1 MDGTL
6 CSEPLCHV
14 HDFLPFFCPRCHKAF
29 CLAHRSRFS
38 HTCQPDQL
46 LSDEDSSSANNDE
59 GKLGPST
66 EIPSVKKM
74 MEDVEKRFSDQPA
87 SSDRQH
93 FPIKASLNT
102 ASSLAAVNTQKKLN
116 TLEEVNQKKGIRPQ
130 ESSISRQT
138 QRMLFKRRA
147 RGKESIAVDQRL
159 YLALFDFRHPTTPLD
174 YIYTASYAAL
184 GEVLRDLQPALL
196 PRVGGKEGQV
206 LAIAT
211 ADSSWQ
217 EFDRSAPISS
227 LLSSFEE
234 VLVSVVSIEEVL
246 EAQQKLRSSKL
257 SKGALA
263 WYFRLSGPPPVPLP
277 TSVEE
282 ARLLQ
287 LPLYLVRIV
296 AVHLDDLPNLY
307 YTIQRVEGGL
317 GGESSDFS
325 GERQT
330 DGSRLFPYQPPPST
344 SSFSSPDA
352 VGQAERVC
360 EKNHESDTC
369 DTMNSAGLAGRVD
382 REEQL
387 LRQLREGSGPQW
399 SLELR
404 YKKNPPLSVIA
415 CALQP
420 VALLRELAV
429 LHFGL
434 ALKDT
439 KLIYKGSTLKIPTAT
454 LQSCRLGDGAK
465 IMVLG

>member
-1 MDGTL
+1 MT
-6 CSEPLCHV
+6 
-14 HDFLPFFCPRCHKAF
+14 
-29 CLAHRSRFS
+29 HRSRFS
-38 HTCQPDQL
+38 HTCEPDQF
-46 LSDEDSSSANNDE
+46 LSDEESSAADCDE
-59 GKLGPST
+59 GKLSPSN

-74 MEDVEKRFSDQPA
+74 MEDVEKRFSDQPV

-93 FPIKASLNT
+93 FPIKASPNT
-102 ASSLAAVNTQKKLN
+102 AYSLSAVNTQKKLN
-116 TLEEVNQKKGIRPQ
+116 TLEEVSQKKGIRPQ

-147 RGKESIAVDQRL
+147 RGKESIATDQRL
-159 YLALFDFRHPTTPLD
+159 YLALFDFRQPTTPLD

-184 GEVLRDLQPALL
+184 GEVLRDLQQTLL

-227 LLSSFEE
+227 LLCNFEE
-234 VLVSVVSIEEVL
+234 VLVSAISIDEVI

-257 SKGALA
+257 LKGALA

-282 ARLLQ
+282 ARLLK
-287 LPLYLVRIV
+287 LPLYLVKIV

-307 YTIQRVEGGL
+307 YTIQRVEDAI

-330 DGSRLFPYQPPPST
+330 DASRLFPYQPPSSSSSSS
-344 SSFSSPDA
+344 SSFSSSD
-352 VGQAERVC
+352 VVVQTERVC
-360 EKNHESDTC
+360 EKNHESNTSDTA
-369 DTMNSAGLAGRVD
+369 NSAGLVGSVG

-387 LRQLREGSGPQW
+387 LRQLSEGSGPQW

-404 YKKNPPLSVIA
+404 YKKKPPLLVIA

-420 VALLRELAV
+420 VALLRELAA

-434 ALKDT
+434 VLKET

-454 LQSCRLGDGAK
+454 LQSCRLVDGAK
-465 IMVLG
+465 IMILG